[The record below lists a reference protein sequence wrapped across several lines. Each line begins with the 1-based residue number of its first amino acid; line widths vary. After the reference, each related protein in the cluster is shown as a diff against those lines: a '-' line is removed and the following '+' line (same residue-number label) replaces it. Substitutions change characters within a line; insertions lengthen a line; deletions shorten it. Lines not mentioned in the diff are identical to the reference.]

1 MLFRFVRGLLRFL
14 ARDLWRIRAHRLSRS
29 RGFLLRLLRVVVLA
43 GRDFHDDKCQL
54 RASALTYYSL
64 LSLVPVVAMAFG
76 LAQGFGLESHL
87 DKWLGD
93 ALNEHRQVYEY
104 IMDFSKKLLANT
116 RGGLIAGMGV
126 AILFYTVINV
136 LGQIERSFNDIWNI
150 KRSRNL
156 PRRLADYMMV
166 MLVAPVLFIMSSS
179 VNVLASGQVRKLLA
193 QNETLGQYFG
203 PMVNIA
209 LAALP
214 WVTVWLL
221 FTFFYVFMPNTK
233 VRLSS
238 AALAGVV
245 AGSVYQVVQWGY
257 IAFQVHVATRY
268 GAIYGSFAALPLFLI
283 WMQMSW
289 LVLLFGAE
297 ISFAWQ
303 NVDTYEFEPDCL
315 SVSRRFKRQTA
326 LLITHLLVKAFDR
339 EEPPLTAEG
348 ICHTLELPIRLV
360 NDIIYELVSSGIV
373 SETRSGRGEETA
385 YQVAR
390 PLERFTIRYVMDAV
404 DGFGTEDIPLA
415 ELPEMDRIR
424 DKLSAMAKAADAS
437 GANVALKDV

>member
-1 MLFRFVRGLLRFL
+1 
-14 ARDLWRIRAHRLSRS
+14 
-29 RGFLLRLLRVVVLA
+29 LLRVVVLA